1 MFPSRAK
8 TSLSKARTELDSASC
23 RPFSCAVAVF
33 ARAPIAGK
41 AKTRL
46 IPRLGPSGA
55 ADFQAALISDTLRKL
70 RSLRRAAIPYLFFA
84 GKRSSSFP
92 TDKTCTVMRQRGADL
107 GERLSHAFRLLLRRH
122 TAVVIIGT
130 DSPLLPARILRQA
143 IQELRSCE
151 AVLGPCPDGGY
162 YLIGLRRFRSG
173 MLTGVRWGTAY
184 AFRDTLRRLLHHNL
198 CCSIL
203 PPVADVDRPRDLLQL
218 QAALR
223 ENATARRLAPATWR
237 FLRDLR

>member
-1 MFPSRAK
+1 M
-8 TSLSKARTELDSASC
+8 SKVRIELAPASS

-33 ARAPIAGK
+33 ARAPIAGY

-70 RSLRRAAIPYLFFA
+70 RSLRGAASPYLFLA
-84 GKRSSSFP
+84 GQRSSSFS
-92 TDKTCTVMRQRGADL
+92 TDETCTVMRQRGADL
-107 GERLSHAFRLLLRRH
+107 GERLAHAFRLLLRRH
-122 TAVVIIGT
+122 TTVVIIGT

-143 IQELRSCE
+143 IQELHSCE

-162 YLIGLRRFRSG
+162 YLIGLRRFHSE
-173 MLTGVRWGTAY
+173 MLTGVRWGTTY
-184 AFRDTLRRLLHHNL
+184 AFRGTLQRFLHHHL

-203 PPVADVDRPRDLLQL
+203 PPVTDVDRPRDLLQL
-218 QAALR
+218 QGALR
-223 ENATARRLAPATWR
+223 ENVSARRLNPATWR

>member
-1 MFPSRAK
+1 V
-8 TSLSKARTELDSASC
+8 
-23 RPFSCAVAVF
+23 VAF
-33 ARAPIAGK
+33 ARAPIAGC

-70 RSLRRAAIPYLFFA
+70 RSLRRAAVPYLFFA
-84 GKRSSSFP
+84 GQRSSSFP
-92 TDKTCTVMRQRGADL
+92 LDKTCTVRRQRGADL
-107 GERLSHAFRLLLRRH
+107 GERLAHAFRLLLRRH

-130 DSPLLPARILRQA
+130 DSPLLPARVLRQA
-143 IQELRSCE
+143 IQEIRSCE

-162 YLIGLRRFRSG
+162 YLIGLRQFRSEI
-173 MLTGVRWGTAY
+173 LTGVRWGTAY

-218 QAALR
+218 QGALR
-223 ENATARRLAPATWR
+223 ENVTARRLAPATWQ
-237 FLRDLR
+237 FLRELG

>member
-1 MFPSRAK
+1 LPKSR
-8 TSLSKARTELDSASC
+8 SELDSVPC
-23 RPFSCAVAVF
+23 RSFSCAVAVF
-33 ARAPIAGK
+33 ARAPIAGY

-46 IPRLGPSGA
+46 IPHLGSRGA
-55 ADFQAALISDTLRKL
+55 ANFQAALISDTLRKL
-70 RSLRRAAIPYLFFA
+70 RSLRRAAFPYLFLT
-84 GKRSSSFP
+84 GQQSSSYL
-92 TDKTCTVMRQRGADL
+92 TDKTCTVLRQRGADL

-122 TAVVIIGT
+122 TAVVIVGT

-143 IQELRSCE
+143 VQELRPCE
-151 AVLGPCPDGGY
+151 AVLGPSPDGGY

-184 AFRDTLRRLLHHNL
+184 AFRDTLQRILEHNL

-223 ENATARRLAPATWR
+223 ENASARRLAPATWR
-237 FLRDLR
+237 FLRDFR

>member
-1 MFPSRAK
+1 M
-8 TSLSKARTELDSASC
+8 
-23 RPFSCAVAVF
+23 AVF

-41 AKTRL
+41 AKIRL
-46 IPRLGPSGA
+46 VPRLGPSGA

-70 RSLRRAAIPYLFFA
+70 RSLRRAVMPYLFLA

-92 TDKTCTVMRQRGADL
+92 TDRICTVMRQRGADL

-122 TAVVIIGT
+122 AAAVIIGT

-143 IQELRSCE
+143 VQELRSCE

-162 YLIGLRRFRSG
+162 YLIGLRHFPSG

-184 AFRDTLRRLLHHNL
+184 AFRDTLRRFRHHHM

-218 QAALR
+218 QGELR
-223 ENATARRLAPATWR
+223 ENGAARHLAPATWR
-237 FLRDLR
+237 FLKNLR

>member
-1 MFPSRAK
+1 LP
-8 TSLSKARTELDSASC
+8 KARTELDFAPC
-23 RPFSCAVAVF
+23 RSFSCAVVVF

-46 IPRLGPSGA
+46 IPRLGLRGA
-55 ADFQAALISDTLRKL
+55 AEFQAALISDTLRKL
-70 RSLRRAAIPYLFFA
+70 RSLRGALIPYLFSA
-84 GKRSSSFP
+84 GKHSSSFP
-92 TDKTCTVMRQRGADL
+92 TDRTCTVLRQRGADL

-122 TAVVIIGT
+122 TAVVILGT

-143 IQELRSCE
+143 SQELRSCE

-162 YLIGLRRFRSG
+162 YLIGLRHFPSG

-184 AFRDTLRRLLHHNL
+184 AFRDTLRCLLHHNL

-218 QAALR
+218 QGELR
-223 ENATARRLAPATWR
+223 ENGAARRLAPATWR
-237 FLRDLR
+237 FLRDLK